1 MNRLPL
7 ILSPIAFALL
17 AACAEYAV
25 TPAPPPLL
33 VTPSAQAPG
42 TPLTVTAPAPAP
54 LRSGTGRIEQ
64 IMPSPSAAAGGSVA
78 ASAANRFTVRMSD
91 GTVQYLDATAPG
103 LAVGEVVEITRDGFM
118 RRPL

>member
-7 ILSPIAFALL
+7 LLSAIAVAML
-17 AACAEYAV
+17 AGCAEYAV
-25 TPAPPPLL
+25 TPAPPPLV

-64 IMPSPSAAAGGSVA
+64 IMPSPSAAAGGTVA

-103 LAVGEVVEITRDGFM
+103 LAVGDMVEITRDGFM